1 MITFVLPMP
10 PALNSTYRV
19 NTDPKAERKLY
30 KKKTA
35 RDWEKEAGY
44 MILDQWK
51 GSRVPFEGSV
61 SMDISFYC
69 THDRDIDA
77 GLKILLDVFAKQRV
91 YIDDKQIK
99 RLVVTIEKI
108 TKGSRVEVLIDSLK
122 GGE

>member
-1 MITFVLPMP
+1 MLKFTLPMP
-10 PALNSTYRV
+10 PALNSTYLV

-35 RDWEKEAGY
+35 RDWEREAGY

-51 GSRVPFEGSV
+51 GKREPFEGNV

-69 THDRDIDA
+69 MYDRDIDA

-99 RLVVTIEKI
+99 RLVVTIEKSA
-108 TKGSRVEVLIDSLK
+108 KGSRVEVVIDSLK